1 MGSTGP
7 ATPLLTPFWWLPPYP
22 ESKALRDPICIL
34 TSALSSNS
42 RASALAAP
50 SARGSA
56 APLLTAPSPQAQ
68 APLALTPLRSAR
80 PSVPVSAMSSSSDHI
95 AFVHSLAEARPC
107 LSLRCSAS
115 VPGLVPGV
123 WGGFQNL
130 PEEGMH
136 ESWFLKADLPRSAPF
151 KQFGSDCFS

>member
-7 ATPLLTPFWWLPPYP
+7 TTPLLTAFWWLSPHP
-22 ESKALRDPICIL
+22 ESKALRDPISIL
-34 TSALSSNS
+34 TCSFLQQPGLCISSS
-42 RASALAAP
+42 FGPGLP
-50 SARGSA
+50 STPPNRPFSSGS
-56 APLLTAPSPQAQ
+56 PCVHSTVS
-68 APLALTPLRSAR
+68 SAR
-80 PSVPVSAMSSSSDHI
+80 PSVPVSAVSSSSDHV
-95 AFVHSLAEARPC
+95 ALVHSLAEARPC
-107 LSLRCSAS
+107 LSLRCGAA
-115 VPGLVPGV
+115 VPRLVPGV